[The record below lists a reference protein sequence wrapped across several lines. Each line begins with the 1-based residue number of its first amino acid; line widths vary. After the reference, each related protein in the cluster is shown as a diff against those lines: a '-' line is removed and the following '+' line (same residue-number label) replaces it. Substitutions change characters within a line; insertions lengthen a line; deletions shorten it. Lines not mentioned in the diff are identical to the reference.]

1 MLLKFPHL
9 FTKPFAACKEQ
20 GVFTQMCVSCLVNPI
35 SLCLLAAGIAC
46 APRSCGLLRDL
57 QHLPA
62 SPRSR
67 GASFGTLNLFAAF
80 EEQGG
85 KV

>member
-1 MLLKFPHL
+1 MLLKLPHL
-9 FTKPFAACKEQ
+9 FSKPFAACKEQ
-20 GVFTQMCVSCLVNPI
+20 GVFTQMCKSCLVNRI
-35 SLCLLAAGIAC
+35 SLCLLGAGITH
-46 APRSCGLLRDL
+46 APGSCSLLGDL

-62 SPRSR
+62 SSR
-67 GASFGTLNLFAAF
+67 GASFGTLCSFAAF